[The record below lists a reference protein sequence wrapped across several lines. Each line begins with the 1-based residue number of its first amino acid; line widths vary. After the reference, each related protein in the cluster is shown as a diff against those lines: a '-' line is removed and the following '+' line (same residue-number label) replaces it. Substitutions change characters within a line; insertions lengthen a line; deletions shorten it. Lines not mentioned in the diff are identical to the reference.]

1 MMYIVRNSYGLDRES
16 LIRSTME
23 VFGYKVMTA
32 KIKTRFNEV
41 INILISINKMR
52 EVDGMV
58 SAVNENG
65 K

>member
-1 MMYIVRNSYGLDRES
+1 
-16 LIRSTME
+16 
-23 VFGYKVMTA
+23 MTA